1 MRSEGG
7 EMDVSNGDVRS
18 IQQKLDHALQLL
30 EEMGKLIKGE
40 LINGKIE
47 GGFVVRVDRLERQM
61 AVMQRIAVALGTGF
75 FALLL
80 DWIKDILK

>member
-61 AVMQRIAVALGTGF
+61 AVMQRIAVALGTGV

-80 DWIKDILK
+80 DWIKDVLK